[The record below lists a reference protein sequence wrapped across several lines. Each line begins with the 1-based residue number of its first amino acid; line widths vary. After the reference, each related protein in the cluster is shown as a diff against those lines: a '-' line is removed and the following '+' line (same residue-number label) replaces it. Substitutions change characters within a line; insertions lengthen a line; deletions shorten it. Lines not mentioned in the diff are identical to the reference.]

1 MNQPTKA
8 ELRAE
13 IIKLRQELTAWQYT
27 GQQLQQAFN
36 IQVIEPTKR
45 TRIKLD
51 AAENDEHWY
60 APELREPY
68 AYRYAACHM
77 LLDMLGSE
85 FSKHGMIDYM
95 ARHNLSPKP
104 NESLDLTYFIP
115 KKAAGE

>member
-68 AYRYAACHM
+68 AYRYAACAM
-77 LLDMLGSE
+77 LLDMLG
-85 FSKHGMIDYM
+85 KYGVQRMIDYM
-95 ARHNLSPKP
+95 ARHNVAPKP
-104 NESLDLTYFIP
+104 NEELELTYFVP